1 MEHMNTLSD
10 TASNDDPGTQYNN
23 LEQMNTLFET
33 ASINYTGNH
42 DDTLEQMNTLS
53 ETASNNDTGN
63 HDDTLEQMNTL
74 SETALTFDAVSDKVF
89 MCSMVSAWLPVLKQS
104 ILTIQFI
111 CFPLV
116 LLFL

>member
-1 MEHMNTLSD
+1 
-10 TASNDDPGTQYNN
+10 
-23 LEQMNTLFET
+23 
-33 ASINYTGNH
+33 
-42 DDTLEQMNTLS
+42 MNTLS
-53 ETASNNDTGN
+53 ETALNNDTGN

-74 SETALTFDAVSDKVF
+74 SETALNNDTGNHDDTLEQNAVSDKVF
-89 MCSMVSAWLPVLKQS
+89 MCSMVSSWLPVLKQS